1 VERPPLSP
9 PAAGAGADFPLVLT
23 TAMTAELLQVN
34 VEYLRRMVRDGRIPC
49 HRFPGGREMRFLRD
63 ELLAW
68 LAALP
73 GDDQSSSSG
82 RTHQTESIGT

>member
-1 VERPPLSP
+1 
-9 PAAGAGADFPLVLT
+9 VLT
-23 TAMTAELLQVN
+23 TALAAEFLQVN
-34 VEYLRRMVRDGRIPC
+34 VEYLRRMVREGRIPC

-73 GDDQSSSSG
+73 GEDQSTSTA
-82 RTHQTESIGT
+82 RTQPTDATGT

>member
-1 VERPPLSP
+1 MEDHSP
-9 PAAGAGADFPLVLT
+9 SGDAPDFPPVLT
-23 TAMTAELLQVN
+23 AAMAADLLQVN

-73 GDDQSSSSG
+73 GDDQSSSRG
-82 RTHQTESIGT
+82 RTHQTDPVGT